1 MDFGIVDVICA
12 RNVRLCVSAFE
23 NCWVKTIFWG
33 GENVFRRAA
42 KLQKPRAIAQHV
54 RIQGNAV
61 EFVVEGGESSR
72 KVSLNFRCLS
82 QSPTEFPAVD
92 SRQDSMNISLRFHWL
107 LWLKT

>member
-23 NCWVKTIFWG
+23 KCWWENDLSG

-54 RIQGNAV
+54 RIQGNAM
-61 EFVVEGGESSR
+61 EFVVCGGESFTELSLLIAKSNGISR
-72 KVSLNFRCLS
+72 SRFSSRLNEHLSAVSLALV
-82 QSPTEFPAVD
+82 A
-92 SRQDSMNISLRFHWL
+92 
-107 LWLKT
+107 